1 MKRTLPLIII
11 AAQILLM
18 SGCKKDEKA
27 TSNQDIGQ
35 LMSQLVNELPE
46 EFAFPDGT
54 VVPKEDI
61 DIKFSTPGD
70 PYLDFAFIR
79 YAEPIFISTLDD
91 PDIVDFEKFE
101 IREESRYEFEPKWI
115 KVQKGDILENG
126 LKVVSAQTHCR
137 SVNDDDGNTV
147 LQLFGEVKTEG
158 GTTFGG
164 ILQYFNND
172 DNFCGL
178 NFYPDSTEYKI
189 PVIYN
194 DHSSECEEIR
204 LCSLDTAGNR
214 ALVCDG
220 GYFEYFRFKSKYS
233 RNVGDFKGMFT
244 ENTLCGAKVTF
255 KDIVLGGNT
264 GLDGEIMSI
273 KPEA

>member
-1 MKRTLPLIII
+1 MKRTFTLIII

-27 TSNQDIGQ
+27 TSNQDTGQ

-61 DIKFSTPGD
+61 DIKFPNPGD
-70 PYLDFAFIR
+70 PCLDFAFIR

-137 SVNDDDGNTV
+137 SVKDDGNTV

-164 ILQYFNND
+164 ILRYFNND
-172 DNFCGL
+172 DNFCGQT
-178 NFYPDSTEYKI
+178 FIPTARSTRYP
-189 PVIYN
+189 
-194 DHSSECEEIR
+194 
-204 LCSLDTAGNR
+204 
-214 ALVCDG
+214 
-220 GYFEYFRFKSKYS
+220 
-233 RNVGDFKGMFT
+233 
-244 ENTLCGAKVTF
+244 
-255 KDIVLGGNT
+255 
-264 GLDGEIMSI
+264 
-273 KPEA
+273 